1 MNQFEKI
8 LLTLFF
14 VEIFVGGGGRLI
26 EVGPLSIRQVLFI
39 LILLTYAFRIIKTK
53 AYLNKDINTLVRFTP
68 VSIGIYILLVSFFIS
83 GLIGYFNGHALST
96 VITDMLRV
104 SFFILYFPLAYYIST
119 QRFSISR
126 VISILKYSVLA
137 VAIFTIVIS
146 LLGKTVFSNNFAPFY
161 NFLNTIM
168 NDDLFFRPSNS
179 VFYKSHVYILIGLII
194 SLNALFIKKFTKLD
208 VINVILCSISLIWS
222 ETRGFLLAFVLSV
235 LAIILIDAKVLIDP
249 LKGLAVKLK
258 GLIKSKL
265 YMKKFTILIIVILAV
280 PFLYENMTLGRFQE
294 EVPTEQ
300 KFVEKD
306 NHVKEVKPEVND
318 VSVNSRL
325 EFILDSKDILLSSP
339 AAFIIGTGYGTEIA
353 GRVTGIEMSMLDILV
368 EQGIIGLSI
377 WLFLCLVVI
386 YNFYIAFKNGNKLE
400 NHEVSMLAAFIGL
413 LLLTNINPFIN
424 NPIGITFFLIMLVF
438 SENKKR
444 LIKS

>member
-1 MNQFEKI
+1 MK
-8 LLTLFF
+8 LA
-14 VEIFVGGGGRLI
+14 LI
-26 EVGPLSIRQVLFI
+26 SIRQVLFI

-68 VSIGIYILLVSFFIS
+68 VSIGIYILLACFFIS
-83 GLIGYFNGHALST
+83 SLIGYFNGHALSA

-294 EVPTEQ
+294 EVQP
-300 KFVEKD
+300 
-306 NHVKEVKPEVND
+306 
-318 VSVNSRL
+318 
-325 EFILDSKDILLSSP
+325 
-339 AAFIIGTGYGTEIA
+339 
-353 GRVTGIEMSMLDILV
+353 
-368 EQGIIGLSI
+368 
-377 WLFLCLVVI
+377 
-386 YNFYIAFKNGNKLE
+386 
-400 NHEVSMLAAFIGL
+400 
-413 LLLTNINPFIN
+413 
-424 NPIGITFFLIMLVF
+424 
-438 SENKKR
+438 NKKLLR
-444 LIKS
+444 KIIM

>member
-1 MNQFEKI
+1 
-8 LLTLFF
+8 
-14 VEIFVGGGGRLI
+14 
-26 EVGPLSIRQVLFI
+26 
-39 LILLTYAFRIIKTK
+39 
-53 AYLNKDINTLVRFTP
+53 
-68 VSIGIYILLVSFFIS
+68 
-83 GLIGYFNGHALST
+83 
-96 VITDMLRV
+96 MLC
-104 SFFILYFPLAYYIST
+104 
-119 QRFSISR
+119 
-126 VISILKYSVLA
+126 
-137 VAIFTIVIS
+137 
-146 LLGKTVFSNNFAPFY
+146 
-161 NFLNTIM
+161 
-168 NDDLFFRPSNS
+168 
-179 VFYKSHVYILIGLII
+179 
-194 SLNALFIKKFTKLD
+194 FIKKFTKLD